1 MPWQAAERVPEALFR
16 HEGPSGNPQV
26 PTHLRFETN
35 NIQQDILTNLWLRS
49 ENQFEIK
56 QISVFFQERKDKTED
71 DNERAVAPVEQEKN
85 LHF

>member
-35 NIQQDILTNLWLRS
+35 NIRQDILTNLWIRS

-56 QISVFFQERKDKTED
+56 QKSVFSQEREDKTED
-71 DNERAVAPVEQEKN
+71 DNERAVTPEERKKN
-85 LHF
+85 LQF

>member
-16 HEGPSGNPQV
+16 DEGPSGNPQV
-26 PTHLRFETN
+26 PTHLRFEIS
-35 NIQQDILTNLWLRS
+35 NIDQDILTNLWLRS

-56 QISVFFQERKDKTED
+56 QNIVFFQEREDKTED